1 MFERLLA
8 AGESRPRQR
17 LIDSWRQ
24 KCEAAEE
31 AAMAAQGSEQ
41 GRAVLKPPLLQ
52 IAEPYRRAFL
62 ELQAHRQMD
71 FNGPQPLT
79 MADVG
84 WWLLINRIS
93 HPGEQQRYI
102 DLIRIQDVEW
112 RRLISKRAGGGS
124 QKIGEGKEP

>member
-8 AGESRPRQR
+8 AGEPRPRQR

-24 KCEAAEE
+24 KCDAEEE
-31 AAMAAQGSEQ
+31 AAQAAQGSEQ

-62 ELQAHRQMD
+62 ELQAHRQMG

-79 MADVG
+79 MADIG
-84 WWLLINRIS
+84 WWLVINRVS
-93 HPGEQQRYI
+93 DPAEQQRFV
-102 DLIRIQDVEW
+102 DLLRIQDVEW
-112 RRLISKRAGGGS
+112 RRLISKRGGGS
-124 QKIGEGKEP
+124 QKIGNSKD